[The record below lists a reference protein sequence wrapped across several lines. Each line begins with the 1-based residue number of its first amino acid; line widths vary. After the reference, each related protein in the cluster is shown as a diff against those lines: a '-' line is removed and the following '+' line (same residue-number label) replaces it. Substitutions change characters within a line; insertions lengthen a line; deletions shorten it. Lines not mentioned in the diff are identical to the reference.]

1 MDRIR
6 RKTGVTFYFQ
16 SMLFSGT
23 GIFIFELNFIKK
35 YEWLIFRVYGDQ
47 PSYNIILYH
56 FLDRRVFIPET

>member
-35 YEWLIFRVYGDQ
+35 YEWLIFRVYGGQ
-47 PSYNIILYH
+47 PIAI
-56 FLDRRVFIPET
+56 T